1 MLTKVYNEPR
11 IFQIDVPLPDNP
23 LRNLNCYVVQDGGET
38 LLLIQALTAPNV
50 GKRFWKGLQSWMRIG
65 RKRTFSLPICTLTIQ
80 VWPLP

>member
-11 IFQIDVPLPDNP
+11 IFQIDVPLPDRMAAKP
-23 LRNLNCYVVQDGGET
+23 

>member
-38 LLLIQALTAPNV
+38 LIIDT
-50 GKRFWKGLQSWMRIG
+50 GWKGLQSWMRIG

>member
-38 LLLIQALTAPNV
+38 LNV